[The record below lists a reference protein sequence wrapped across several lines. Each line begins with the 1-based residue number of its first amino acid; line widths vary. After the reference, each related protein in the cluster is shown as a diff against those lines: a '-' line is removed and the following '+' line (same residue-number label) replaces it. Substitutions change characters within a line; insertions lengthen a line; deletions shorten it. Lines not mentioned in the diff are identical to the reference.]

1 MKIVNWQ
8 DYCCPKH
15 GKNGNPECSIC
26 WENLERLIK
35 DMNGYQTGENPI
47 NRAGEM
53 LNGQY

>member
-53 LNGQY
+53 LNG